1 MIFRRP
7 AHDNKQP
14 IEPNL
19 QIWAKMMTLVE
30 DLEAVFFKSDPRD
43 IERSKTEV
51 IHGASL
57 VVQWIRIHLPSR
69 RCGFD
74 LWARKMPWRRKWQPT
89 TVSWKIPLTVE
100 SGRLQ
105 SIGSQKNSA

>member
-1 MIFRRP
+1 MDIIKRNFFKILRCG
-7 AHDNKQP
+7 ALNDKQP

-19 QIWAKMMTLVE
+19 QIWAKMMNLAE

-57 VVQWIRIHLPSR
+57 VVWWIRIHLPMQGTR
-69 RCGFD
+69 
-74 LWARKMPWRRKWQPT
+74 
-89 TVSWKIPLTVE
+89 V
-100 SGRLQ
+100 
-105 SIGSQKNSA
+105 